1 MDGAAQA
8 HRVWSRIQWAT
19 SATCIWWILARNI
32 SDPSELWEMCCAGV
46 CILVMTV
53 VFVLPKSSG
62 VCLQGACEMTVTI
75 SAESP
80 PSSYQF
86 FVLK

>member
-1 MDGAAQA
+1 MDPVGHFNYVHLVDFGQ
-8 HRVWSRIQWAT
+8 
-19 SATCIWWILARNI
+19 NI
-32 SDPSELWEMCCAGV
+32 SDPSALWQMCCTGV

-53 VFVLPKSSG
+53 VFVLLKSSG
-62 VCLQGACEMTVTI
+62 VCLQGACEMTVTV

-86 FVLK
+86 FCPQMT